1 MLRNKDSE
9 ITNLKLELQK
19 LRNTY
24 EKEVKKVMKQQAT
37 SLNTGGNM
45 TTGGSGG
52 NVDGMLG
59 APSAKMNQT
68 FSFDPYSAS
77 SSKRGQTIMLTSEN
91 PFNNP

>member
-1 MLRNKDSE
+1 
-9 ITNLKLELQK
+9 
-19 LRNTY
+19 
-24 EKEVKKVMKQQAT
+24 VT

-59 APSAKMNQT
+59 ASSAKMNQT

-77 SSKRGQTIMLTSEN
+77 SSKRGQGNQTVMLTSEN
-91 PFNNP
+91 PFNPQPSAREIQMRESLSTSSKPKGSRQSIANQ